1 MSAAAVSPKPNK
13 TGLGYW
19 MEQVPEEIGNVRK
32 EFDPESVHDLRVALR
47 RCRAMGEVLLTV
59 DPHSDWKKMR
69 REGKRVFSS
78 LGELRDCQ
86 VLMEWIKGLGE
97 ADDPV
102 TQRMLAYTV
111 AQEGTLKAAAADALA
126 KFDEKAWRKW
136 SAALPKRV
144 RRFRPNGDIFQGI
157 ALERWDH
164 AHELHRVAM
173 KSRSKVAL
181 HQLRIGVKKL
191 RYVVENFLP
200 TLHGHIGSETKDV
213 QDVLGEVHDLDVLWE
228 TAVRIHAFETPEE
241 RTRWGERVR
250 TEKTKRVEKYHG
262 WAVGKETIWARWRA
276 LLPNDRTAERLTFLR
291 LRSWAA
297 GLDPDFA
304 HTRRVYGFSGLLYD
318 GLVQTGVVEDDAA
331 RRKHMLAAAL
341 MHDVGKR
348 KKDGGHH
355 KRTQKKIR
363 EIELPY
369 GWSEQ
374 DLEFVGLVARLH
386 RGDWER
392 IPPSERNGIQ
402 GVQFKQALRLGGIL
416 RLANALDHD
425 HDGTV
430 QGVEVE
436 VNGGGLV
443 VHAEGLHNS
452 SELAERIAAARHLLE
467 VSCGCAVLVKGRST
481 AERPSPSGRKP
492 RS

>member
-1 MSAAAVSPKPNK
+1 MSAASAFQKSNR

-19 MEQVPEEIGNVRK
+19 MEQVPKEIDGVRK
-32 EFDPESVHDLRVALR
+32 EFAPDPVHDLRVALR

-86 VLMEWIKGLGE
+86 VLMEWIKELGE
-97 ADDPV
+97 AEDPV
-102 TQRMLAYTV
+102 TQRLLAYTV
-111 AQEGTLKAAAADALA
+111 AQEGTLKAAAADTLT
-126 KFDEKAWRKW
+126 KFDEKAWAKW
-136 SAALPKRV
+136 STTLPKRV
-144 RRFRPNGDIFQGI
+144 QRFRPNGDIFRGI

-164 AHELHRVAM
+164 AHELHRGAM

-181 HQLRIGVKKL
+181 HQLRIGVKKF

-200 TLHGHIGSETKDV
+200 TLHGQIGSETKDV

-228 TAVRIHAFETPEE
+228 TAMRIHAFETPDE

-250 TEKTKRVEKYHG
+250 NERAKRVEKYRS
-262 WAVGKETIWARWRA
+262 WATGKETIWTQWRA
-276 LLPNDRTAERLTFLR
+276 LLPDDRTAERLTFLR
-291 LRSWAA
+291 LRSWSA

-304 HTRRVYGFSGLLYD
+304 HTRRVYGFSARLYD
-318 GLVQTGVVEDDAA
+318 GLVQANLVEHDAA
-331 RRKHMLAAAL
+331 RRKHVLAAAL

-374 DLEFVGLVARLH
+374 DLEFVSLVARLH

-392 IPPSERNGIQ
+392 IPPAERSGIH
-402 GVQFKQALRLGGIL
+402 GVEFKQALRLGGIL

-430 QGVEVE
+430 QEVKVEA
-436 VNGGGLV
+436 NGRGLV
-443 VHAEGLHNS
+443 VHAEGLHDS
-452 SELAERIAAARHLLE
+452 SELAEKIAAARHLLE
-467 VSCGCAVLVKGRST
+467 VSCGCAVLVKGRSI
-481 AERPSPSGRKP
+481 ADRPSPSGRKP